1 MSSFDTVIDRNNTG
15 ALKLDV
21 LKERYGRDDLL
32 PLWVADMDFASP
44 DFIIDAIRKRL
55 QHPILGYTVT
65 PPELWPTVV
74 KWTKDHHDWDI
85 SEDWLTFIPGVVKG
99 IGFAVNVFTK
109 PDEKVIIQTPVYHHF
124 RITPEGNGRQVVV
137 NPLKLGDD
145 GIYHMDFEHLASI
158 VDDKCRMLILCNPHN
173 PGGVVW
179 DRDTLVKLADFCME
193 HHILVVSDEIH
204 CDMALWDNKHIPFAS
219 VSEAA
224 AHNSITLAAPTK
236 TFNIA
241 GVVSAYAV
249 VPDEKIRHKFFEWL
263 EMNEFSEPPMFSP
276 IVAIAAFQRGEQ
288 WRREMIAYLQDN
300 INFVIRFCEKDLPGI
315 KALRPQASF
324 LVWLD
329 CRGLGMNHEQLND
342 FFVNKAHLALNDGEM
357 FGPGGEGFMRLNVGT
372 PRSILMEALNRLN
385 DTLLQF

>member
-1 MSSFDTVIDRNNTG
+1 MSSFDTVIDRSNTG
-15 ALKLDV
+15 SLKLEV

-65 PPELWPTVV
+65 PPELWPTIA
-74 KWTKDHHDWDI
+74 KWTKDHHGWDI

-145 GIYHMDFEHLASI
+145 GIYHIDFEHLASI
-158 VDDKCRMLILCNPHN
+158 IDDKCRMLILCNPHN
-173 PGGVVW
+173 PGGTVW
-179 DRDTLVKLADFCME
+179 DRETLARLADFCME

-219 VSEAA
+219 ISEAA
-224 AHNSITLAAPTK
+224 AHNSIT
-236 TFNIA
+236 
-241 GVVSAYAV
+241 
-249 VPDEKIRHKFFEWL
+249 
-263 EMNEFSEPPMFSP
+263 
-276 IVAIAAFQRGEQ
+276 
-288 WRREMIAYLQDN
+288 
-300 INFVIRFCEKDLPGI
+300 
-315 KALRPQASF
+315 
-324 LVWLD
+324 
-329 CRGLGMNHEQLND
+329 
-342 FFVNKAHLALNDGEM
+342 
-357 FGPGGEGFMRLNVGT
+357 
-372 PRSILMEALNRLN
+372 
-385 DTLLQF
+385 

>member
-1 MSSFDTVIDRNNTG
+1 
-15 ALKLDV
+15 
-21 LKERYGRDDLL
+21 
-32 PLWVADMDFASP
+32 
-44 DFIIDAIRKRL
+44 
-55 QHPILGYTVT
+55 
-65 PPELWPTVV
+65 
-74 KWTKDHHDWDI
+74 WDI
-85 SEDWLTFIPGVVKG
+85 SEEWLTFIPGVVKG

-145 GIYHMDFEHLASI
+145 GIYHMDFEHLASV
-158 VDDKCRMLILCNPHN
+158 VDDKCRMMILCNPHN

-179 DRDTLVKLADFCME
+179 DRETLARLADFCME

-204 CDMALWDNKHIPFAS
+204 CDMTLWNNKHIPFAS

-224 AHNSITLAAPTK
+224 ARNSITLAAPTK

-241 GVVSAYAV
+241 GVVSAYAI
-249 VPDEKIRHKFFEWL
+249 VPDDKIRHKFFDWL

-276 IVAIAAFQRGEQ
+276 IVALAAFQHGEQ

-300 INFVIRFCEKDLPGI
+300 IDFVIRFCEKDLPGI

-342 FFVNKAHLALNDGEM
+342 FFINKAHLALNDGEM

-372 PRSILMEALNRLN
+372 PRSILMEALNRMKDALPK
-385 DTLLQF
+385 